1 MRIPI
6 IALRDLAGMVLSLCL
21 VCAPLAASGRSAPQP
36 GPAPAVSL
44 PAKVDYE
51 LPNGL
56 KVTLVP
62 FGTVPK
68 TTIVVAVSTGAIAE
82 GTRPGLASMA
92 AELMKQ
98 GVGGGDASQ
107 LFRRAADL
115 GGAVGITAGHASFS
129 IGIDVL
135 SEHGSEAL
143 DLLAQ
148 IIRHPTLPAQE
159 LPRLKADAKRALA
172 ISRSQQQSIA
182 AHALSHRL
190 FGSDPRGHQLEDHEV
205 DAITVQD
212 IRTFIDQEFAA
223 GRTRIYLSGRFDKE
237 AIERAIAK
245 AFGDW
250 NHGPPPVRDSVKLTA
265 SGSVQLIDRP
275 GAKQSTILMGLPV
288 RSIRSTGFDDVS
300 MANAMLGGSGL
311 MSRLDRNLRED
322 KGWTYGV
329 STRLEP
335 IADQS
340 LWLLSVDVNT
350 PDTADAM
357 REIFREMRRLAEQ
370 SSDPAEITRVRN
382 YRAGHFLMGASS
394 REGLIGQLSFVDQY
408 DLGPEWLTGY
418 LQRLQA
424 VTAEGV
430 RQAAGDFDPSRMT
443 VVVAGDL
450 SRIKSAIEGLEALKG
465 ADFH

>member
-1 MRIPI
+1 M
-6 IALRDLAGMVLSLCL
+6 
-21 VCAPLAASGRSAPQP
+21 
-36 GPAPAVSL
+36 
-44 PAKVDYE
+44 DYE

-182 AHALSHRL
+182 GHALSHRL
-190 FGSDPRGHQLEDHEV
+190 FGSDDPRGHQLEDHEV
-205 DAITVQD
+205 DA
-212 IRTFIDQEFAA
+212 
-223 GRTRIYLSGRFDKE
+223 GSGRGGQ
-237 AIERAIAK
+237 ALERGVNIVV
-245 AFGDW
+245 GTP
-250 NHGPPPVRDSVKLTA
+250 GRI
-265 SGSVQLIDRP
+265 IDYY
-275 GAKQSTILMGLPV
+275 KQHV
-288 RSIRSTGFDDVS
+288 FE
-300 MANAMLGGSGL
+300 
-311 MSRLDRNLRED
+311 LRE
-322 KGWTYGV
+322 T
-329 STRLEP
+329 
-335 IADQS
+335 
-340 LWLLSVDVNT
+340 
-350 PDTADAM
+350 
-357 REIFREMRRLAEQ
+357 
-370 SSDPAEITRVRN
+370 
-382 YRAGHFLMGASS
+382 
-394 REGLIGQLSFVDQY
+394 
-408 DLGPEWLTGY
+408 
-418 LQRLQA
+418 QA
-424 VTAEGV
+424 VVLDEVKGE
-430 RQAAGDFDPSRMT
+430 
-443 VVVAGDL
+443 VA
-450 SRIKSAIEGLEALKG
+450 RRA
-465 ADFH
+465 